1 MSDVKA
7 KIEIEAGVSR
17 LPAALRKGLGYV
29 KGFAEQV
36 GKVGAGLVK
45 STALGFIHGVG
56 MSVANRGLDLM
67 INQGK
72 AVIDFGRE
80 LTRLGIDLNK
90 QPAEMQAIGEG
101 IREISNQTGL
111 GADKVLAAGR
121 DYADLAGLQAFTMD
135 RMSLIARSAQA
146 SGSDVKD
153 MAALMFTLTENMK
166 VPDNQLEDTIGG
178 LINQAKFGSIH
189 FRELAKE
196 LVALGSVYSQ
206 FGVTGREGAIQIGA
220 QMQLARHGFASAS
233 EAATG
238 VLRIYRSLPQHASK
252 FKAANVDIWQAGSK
266 TKMRPFEDI
275 IKQIQNSKLA
285 LDRELLIKTFGRT
298 EGERFYQVLT
308 SLTAQYNEMKKAGE
322 ANGVVARDLGTYT
335 ESAAGRIDV
344 AMERVKNGFAQVLT
358 PERIDQIVSGI
369 EAIVG
374 AMPAI
379 VSAIGTAM
387 DAFSGMVHL
396 FRSAGDSFGGGIK
409 NYKPAPDDPHRTGYT
424 NARMDQRR
432 KGWEEVVNE
441 LLATES
447 ATGPTEASIEKA
459 LRAADR
465 TGNLTPGQEGA
476 KRAAEAYLKDRGIA
490 PYIIERVRGKI
501 VKQEGVEAG
510 QRMDARHLDPTTE
523 NYLRLQSQDA
533 FAEQMKDAVKDGVV
547 AAMSSGAFAF
557 PHPIPSVRLSSDGVG
572 VALDNASRYRKR

>member
-1 MSDVKA
+1 MSDAKA
-7 KIEIEAGVSR
+7 KIEIEAGTSR
-17 LPAALRKGLGYV
+17 LPAALRQGLGYI

-36 GKVGAGLVK
+36 GKTGAGLLK

-67 INQGK
+67 IDQGK
-72 AVIDFGRE
+72 AVIDFQKE

-90 QPAEMQAIGEG
+90 QPAEMQAIGQG
-101 IREISNQTGL
+101 IREISSATGL

-121 DYADLAGLQAFTMD
+121 DYADLAGLQAFTME

-238 VLRIYRSLPQHASK
+238 ILRIYRSLPQHASK
-252 FKAANVDIWQAGSK
+252 FAKSGVDIWLPGSK
-266 TKMRPFEDI
+266 TNMRPFEDI
-275 IKQIQNSKLA
+275 IHQIQKSKLS
-285 LDRELLIKTFGRT
+285 LNRELLIKSFGRT

-308 SLTAQYNEMKKAGE
+308 ALTDQYNQMKEAGQ
-322 ANGVVARDLGTYT
+322 ANGVVQKDLATYT

-344 AMERVKNGFAQVLT
+344 ATERIKNGFAEALT
-358 PERIDQIVSGI
+358 PERIDQIVAGI
-369 EAIVG
+369 ERIVG

-379 VSAIGTAM
+379 VDAIVTAM

-396 FRSAGDSFGGGIK
+396 FRGAGDTFGIR
-409 NYKPAPDDPHRTGYT
+409 NYKPAPGEIANVNDINSEKTK
-424 NARMDQRR
+424 QRR
-432 KGWEEVVNE
+432 HGWEAAIEDI
-441 LLATES
+441 LISES
-447 ATGPTEASIEKA
+447 ATGATDASIQRA
-459 LRAADR
+459 LRIADR
-465 TGNLTPGQEGA
+465 KGELTEGEQGA
-476 KRAAEAYLKDRGIA
+476 KRAAEAYLKDRGVA
-490 PYIIERVRGKI
+490 PYIMARARGKI
-501 VKQEGVEAG
+501 VKEDAMRADERLDAG
-510 QRMDARHLDPTTE
+510 RLDPTTTK
-523 NYLRLQSQDA
+523 YMQLQAQDA
-533 FAEQMKDAVKDGVV
+533 FADQMKNAVKDGVME
-547 AAMSSGAFAF
+547 AMRRQAFSGPDSS
-557 PHPIPSVRLSSDGVG
+557 VG
-572 VALDNASRYRKR
+572 VYMDGDNVGKALDNSSRYRRR